1 MRIKYDRY
9 LNDIDEVGD
18 IDEVE
23 EYINDDEDEFDPSA
37 CPRCGSTA
45 TLKVSDNTR
54 RCLEEG
60 CGLVFE
66 DKGGL
71 FND

>member
-1 MRIKYDRY
+1 MDRLNIVKDEY
-9 LNDIDEVGD
+9 LNDIECED
-18 IDEVE
+18 IDEE
-23 EYINDDEDEFDPSA
+23 EEDFDPSA

-45 TLKVSDNTR
+45 TLKISGNTR
-54 RCLEEG
+54 RCLEEC